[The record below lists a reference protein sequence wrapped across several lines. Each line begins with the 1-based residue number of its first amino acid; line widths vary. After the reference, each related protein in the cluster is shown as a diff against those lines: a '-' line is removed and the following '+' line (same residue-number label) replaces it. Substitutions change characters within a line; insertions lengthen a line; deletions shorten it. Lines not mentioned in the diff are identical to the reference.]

1 MKNNL
6 LKSALLQKGLPLLAN
21 VLTGGTAKPAFEL
34 VKSILGFN
42 VNDEDHFRE
51 LINHRPDLIEKLKKL
66 EINQE
71 LELQKLAL
79 QSTRLEIEESKAYL
93 LDKQSAR
100 LREAQ
105 LAQATGQRDWLMLS
119 LAIVVV
125 IGFFSLISIMIL
137 GNNAQKVTNNGPVN
151 QLFGALVA
159 GFSMVLSYFF
169 GSSKSSADK
178 NKTIVYQNK
187 GRNLS
192 WN

>member
-34 VKSILGFN
+34 VKSILSLK
-42 VNDEDHFRE
+42 VNDDDGFLEQ
-51 LINHRPDLIEKLKKL
+51 LTQKPDLIDKLREF

-71 LELQKLAL
+71 IELQKLAL

-100 LREAQ
+100 LRETQ

-137 GNNAQKVTNNGPVN
+137 GDNAQKVTNNGPVN

-178 NKTIVYQNK
+178 TKTIANQ
-187 GRNLS
+187 RI
-192 WN
+192 